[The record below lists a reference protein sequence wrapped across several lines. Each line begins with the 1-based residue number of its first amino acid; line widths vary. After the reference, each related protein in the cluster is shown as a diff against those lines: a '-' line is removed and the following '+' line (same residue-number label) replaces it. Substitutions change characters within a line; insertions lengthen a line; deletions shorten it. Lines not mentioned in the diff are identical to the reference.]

1 LLGWQARLIE
11 RMRKAGNLSISNTV
25 FSYCTIN
32 LQILRKRIMLLM
44 IIPKGWASLYKFD
57 DELHDLI

>member
-1 LLGWQARLIE
+1 
-11 RMRKAGNLSISNTV
+11 
-25 FSYCTIN
+25 
-32 LQILRKRIMLLM
+32 MLLM